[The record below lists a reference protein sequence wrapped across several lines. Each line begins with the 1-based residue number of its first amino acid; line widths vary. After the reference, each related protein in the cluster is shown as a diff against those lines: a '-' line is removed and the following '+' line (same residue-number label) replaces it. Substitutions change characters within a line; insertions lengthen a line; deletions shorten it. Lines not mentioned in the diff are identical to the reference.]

1 MRRTLVAVLALLACA
16 ADEPYAPGEPEA
28 PVIVDYFLPL
38 ACGATAVIGQGNH
51 GEFSHTGLAAYAFD
65 ILLDQDTA
73 VHAMADG
80 VVLHAHNDTRPGDPC
95 HDGGDESCQPF
106 ANLVVLGH
114 ADGTATLYKH
124 LNDVHVAVGDE
135 VLRGQ
140 VLGLSGQTGWATRPH
155 LHLARTIDCGGDLC
169 QTIALEFVEVGV
181 PQTFDSVTSMNCRG

>member
-1 MRRTLVAVLALLACA
+1 MRRALVAVLALLACA
-16 ADEPYAPGEPEA
+16 TDEPGEPTT
-28 PVIVDYFLPL
+28 VDYFLPL

-65 ILLDQDTA
+65 ILLDQGTD

-95 HDGGDESCQPF
+95 HDGGDQSCQPF

-135 VLRGQ
+135 ILRGQ
-140 VLGLSGQTGWATRPH
+140 VLGISGQTGWATRPH
-155 LHLARTIDCGGDLC
+155 LHLARMIDCGEDLC
-169 QTIALEFVEVGV
+169 RTIALEFVEVGV
-181 PQTFDSVTSMNCRG
+181 PQTFDSVTSMNCPG